1 MSLRYGSVVLVALVL
16 LPHMAS
22 AASIVKNLPGYKGDL
37 PFKLETGYIGVGE
50 EEEVQIFHLF
60 VESQRNPFIDPLLIW
75 FVGGPGCSA
84 LSAFFFEN
92 GPLVMNENY
101 NGNLPKLELNPYS
114 WTHTLN
120 MIYIDMPVGT
130 GFSYS
135 ETQEGYYSSDILWV
149 KHTYEFLQKWFI
161 DHPKF
166 SSNPFYIGG
175 GSYSGMITGPLV
187 QQVYEGYKAR
197 RKPLMNIKGYVL
209 ASPAVDGFREQNMK
223 VLYAYQRSLIPEAL
237 YKSMKENCN
246 GDYINIDPENTKCVS
261 DYSVYV
267 ELVRYINEQQI
278 MEPLCITTP
287 GVNREILQEVQDP
300 PTFWC
305 RVELGH
311 EADLKLSTVFQ
322 SYYHILVDTWANDE
336 NVRKAL
342 HVREGTKEEFL
353 RCNRT
358 MAYTTT
364 RLNTVEFYRNL
375 TNANLEALVYCADLD
390 MNVPHLGTQ
399 YWINSF
405 NTSIRDKWR
414 AWFVDGQVAGYTEV
428 HKTKEDH
435 YLTYVIVKA
444 RISLNKLIYVFCHF
458 NAMQGAGHVA
468 QTFKPKEVYHLINR
482 WFSFSLI

>member
-75 FVGGPGCSA
+75 FVG
-84 LSAFFFEN
+84 

-305 RVELGH
+305 R
-311 EADLKLSTVFQ
+311 

-435 YLTYVIVKA
+435 YLTYVIVK
-444 RISLNKLIYVFCHF
+444 
-458 NAMQGAGHVA
+458 GAGHVA